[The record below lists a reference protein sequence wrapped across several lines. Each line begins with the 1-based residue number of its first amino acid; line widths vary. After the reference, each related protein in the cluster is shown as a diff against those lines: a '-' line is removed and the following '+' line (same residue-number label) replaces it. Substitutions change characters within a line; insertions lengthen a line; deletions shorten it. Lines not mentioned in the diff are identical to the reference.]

1 MCTILSLKAYKVD
14 LKFHKTAV
22 LNSFLR
28 FYVMGS
34 TEIDL
39 FGIAHVKVEDKPVLK
54 IYAISILGRF
64 VWSTYFVQC
73 GILNESQFNKYP

>member
-1 MCTILSLKAYKVD
+1 M
-14 LKFHKTAV
+14 KTAV
-22 LNSFLR
+22 LNSFLK

-73 GILNESQFNKYP
+73 VSIDSNIVYLWNIIWNINLIEL